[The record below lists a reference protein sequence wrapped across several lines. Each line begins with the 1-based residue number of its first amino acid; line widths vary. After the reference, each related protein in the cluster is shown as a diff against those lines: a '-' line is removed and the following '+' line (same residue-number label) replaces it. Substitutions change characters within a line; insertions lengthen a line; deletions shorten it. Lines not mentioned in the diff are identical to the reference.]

1 MTNLI
6 YQTEQNIVFLKEILK
21 DMIDNRETIINTIGE
36 DKFKEKVGD
45 VIMEISNMTQILLD
59 NLLLN

>member
-6 YQTEQNIVFLKEILK
+6 YQTEQNIVFLKKTLK
-21 DMIDNRETIINTIGE
+21 TMIDNRETIVNKIGE
-36 DKFKEKVGD
+36 DRFKEKVGN
-45 VIMEISNMTQILLD
+45 VIMEISDMTQILLD

>member
-6 YQTEQNIVFLKEILK
+6 YQTEQNIVFLKETLK
-21 DMIDNRETIINTIGE
+21 TMIDNRETIVNKIGE
-36 DKFKEKVGD
+36 DRFKEKVGD
-45 VIMEISNMTQILLD
+45 VIMEISDMTQILLD